1 MHDIRRITQQIED
14 PQGTQ
19 GSIQFGT
26 KKTRWNVS
34 NQKTYGTRSYGMRRM
49 EEEKEEEEEKGIN
62 SDGLKHVAS
71 RFELD

>member
-1 MHDIRRITQQIED
+1 MHDVRRTTQQIDD

-26 KKTRWNVS
+26 KKTCWNVS
-34 NQKTYGTRSYGMRRM
+34 NQKTYGTRSYGMRCM
-49 EEEKEEEEEKGIN
+49 EEEEEEEEGIN
-62 SDGLKHVAS
+62 SDGLKYVAS